1 MLIVKHN
8 CVGHSLGLSHSDVK
22 DAIMYSYYRGWDP
35 NMKLREEFIVI
46 IRRRKKLR
54 VAFCAIV
61 FRSNINVATL
71 VKLQHS
77 R

>member
-35 NMKLREEFIVI
+35 NMKLREKFIVTI
-46 IRRRKKLR
+46 RRKK
-54 VAFCAIV
+54 VETCFFDVV
-61 FRSNINVATL
+61 FRSNINEATL
-71 VKLQHS
+71 VKL
-77 R
+77 